1 MVIDR
6 PVEEVQA
13 YMSDPENQEN
23 AKLGRIIMA
32 TDMSDTSPIACRRD
46 TGAFDLEESERYKS
60 LREGMRSAFQ
70 GMKELPDGFAFR
82 FPSDPA
88 VIVNLAE
95 FITLERRCC
104 SFFNF
109 ALGVEPDDGP
119 VWLSLTGGEGVK
131 EFLQT
136 EISAHQA

>member
-1 MVIDR
+1 
-6 PVEEVQA
+6 
-13 YMSDPENQEN
+13 
-23 AKLGRIIMA
+23 MA
-32 TDMSDTSPIACRRD
+32 SDMSDTSPMGCQRD
-46 TGAFDLEESERYKS
+46 TGAFNLEESERYNS
-60 LREGMRSAFQ
+60 LRDGMRSAFQ
-70 GMKELPDGFAFR
+70 EMKELPDGFAFR

-95 FITLERRCC
+95 WITLERRCC

-136 EISAHQA
+136 EISARSLE

>member
-1 MVIDR
+1 
-6 PVEEVQA
+6 
-13 YMSDPENQEN
+13 
-23 AKLGRIIMA
+23 MA
-32 TDMSDTSPIACRRD
+32 TDMSRTSPMVCRLD
-46 TGAFDLEESERYKS
+46 AFDFEESERYES
-60 LREGMRSAFQ
+60 LRERMRSAIQ
-70 GMKELPDGFAFR
+70 EIKELPDGFAFR

-131 EFLQT
+131 EFLKT
-136 EISAHQA
+136 GPSARQVQPINF

>member
-1 MVIDR
+1 
-6 PVEEVQA
+6 
-13 YMSDPENQEN
+13 
-23 AKLGRIIMA
+23 MA
-32 TDMSDTSPIACRRD
+32 TDISDTSPMVCQRD

-60 LREGMRSAFQ
+60 LMEGMRSAIQ
-70 GMKELPDGFAFR
+70 EMKELPDGFAFR
-82 FPSDPA
+82 FPSEPP
-88 VIVNLAE
+88 VIINLAE
-95 FITLERRCC
+95 WITLERRCC

-136 EISAHQA
+136 EISARQG

>member
-1 MVIDR
+1 
-6 PVEEVQA
+6 
-13 YMSDPENQEN
+13 
-23 AKLGRIIMA
+23 MA
-32 TDMSDTSPIACRRD
+32 TDVSDTSPIGCQL
-46 TGAFDLEESERYKS
+46 GVFDLEESERYKS
-60 LREGMRSAFQ
+60 LREGMRSAIEE
-70 GMKELPDGFAFR
+70 MKELPDGFAFR
-82 FPSDPA
+82 YPSDPT

-95 FITLERRCC
+95 WITLERRCC

-136 EISAHQA
+136 EISARQR